1 MMKVVCTQASQVLGA
16 RLASRLGVKTIDV
29 KFSRFPDG
37 EHSLV
42 RNATDGETVIVG
54 AVTDADALVEL
65 LLLVDA
71 CDESTNTLVL
81 PYMAYARQDKRFHP
95 GEPLSV
101 RAVAHALSTG
111 VDRVLTVNIHDPS
124 TLAHFHVPAENVSI
138 APDLGRYL
146 ADRDGDPLVLSPDDG
161 AMRFAAEVASVGGF
175 ATDYLDKTRLSG
187 DRVEIRPKSLP
198 VDGREVVIVDDIIST
213 GGTLAAAARMLL
225 DQGAT
230 EVLAACVHGV
240 FAGGALLHLSAAGV
254 GEVVCSDTIER
265 ANSCITAADRI
276 AAALG

>member
-1 MMKVVCTQASQVLGA
+1 MKVVCTQASQVLGA
-16 RLASRLGVKTIDV
+16 RLAGRLGVETIDV

-37 EHSLV
+37 EASLV
-42 RNATDGETVIVG
+42 RGETDGETVIVG

-71 CDESTNTLVL
+71 CDESANTLVL

-101 RAVAHALSTG
+101 RAIARALSTG
-111 VDRVLTVNIHDPS
+111 VDRVLTVNVHDP
-124 TLAHFHVPAENVSI
+124 TALGHFRVPAGNVSI
-138 APDLGRYL
+138 APEIGRYL
-146 ADRDGDPLVLSPDDG
+146 VGGGGDPLVLSPDDG
-161 AMRFAAEVASVGGF
+161 AAQFAVEVAAVGGF

-198 VDGREVVIVDDIIST
+198 VGGREVVIVDDIIST

-230 EVLAACVHGV
+230 RVSAACVHGV
-240 FAGGALLHLSAAGV
+240 FAGGALLHLAAAGV

-276 AAALG
+276 AAALR

>member
-1 MMKVVCTQASQVLGA
+1 MKVVCTQASQVLGA
-16 RLASRLGVKTIDV
+16 RLAGRLGVKTIDV

-37 EHSLV
+37 EVSLV
-42 RNATDGETVIVG
+42 RGETDDETVIVG
-54 AVTDADALVEL
+54 AVTGADALVEL
-65 LLLVDA
+65 LLLIDA
-71 CDESTNTLVL
+71 CDASANTLVL

-101 RAVAHALSTG
+101 RAIARALSTG
-111 VDRVLTVNIHDPS
+111 VDRVLTVNVHDPS
-124 TLAHFHVPAENVSI
+124 ALGHFRVPAENLSI
-138 APDLGRYL
+138 APEIGRYL
-146 ADRDGDPLVLSPDDG
+146 VDGGNDPLVLSPDAG
-161 AMRFAAEVASVGGF
+161 AAPFAAAVAAVGGF

-213 GGTLAAAARMLL
+213 GGTRAAAARMLL

-230 EVLAACVHGV
+230 GVRAACVHGV
-240 FAGGALLHLSAAGV
+240 FAGGALLHLAAAGV

-265 ANSCITAADRI
+265 ANSCVSAADGI
-276 AAALG
+276 AAAFR

>member
-1 MMKVVCTQASQVLGA
+1 MKVVCTQSSQVLGA
-16 RLASRLGVKTIDV
+16 RLAGRLGVKTIDV

-37 EHSLV
+37 EVSLV
-42 RNATDGETVIVG
+42 RGETDDETVIVG
-54 AVTDADALVEL
+54 AVTNADALVEL

-71 CDESTNTLVL
+71 CDASANTLVL
-81 PYMAYARQDKRFHP
+81 PYMAYARQDKRFSP

-101 RAVAHALSTG
+101 RAIARALSTG
-111 VDRVLTVNIHDPS
+111 VDRVLTVNVHDPS
-124 TLAHFHVPAENVSI
+124 ALDHFRVPAENLSI
-138 APDLGRYL
+138 APEIGRYL
-146 ADRDGDPLVLSPDDG
+146 VDGGNDPLVLSPDDG
-161 AMRFAAEVASVGGF
+161 AARFAAEVAAVGGF

-230 EVLAACVHGV
+230 GVRSACVHGV
-240 FAGGALLHLSAAGV
+240 FAGGALLHLAAAGV

-265 ANSCITAADRI
+265 ANSCISAADGI
-276 AAALG
+276 AAALR

>member
-1 MMKVVCTQASQVLGA
+1 MKVVCTQASQVLGA
-16 RLASRLGVKTIDV
+16 RLAGRLGVKTIDV

-37 EHSLV
+37 EVSLV
-42 RNATDGETVIVG
+42 RGETDSETVIVG
-54 AVTDADALVEL
+54 AVTNADALVEL
-65 LLLVDA
+65 LLLIDA
-71 CDESTNTLVL
+71 CDASTNTLVL
-81 PYMAYARQDKRFHP
+81 PYMAYARQDKRFQA

-101 RAVAHALSTG
+101 RAIARALSTG
-111 VDRVLTVNIHDPS
+111 VDRVLTVNVHDPS
-124 TLAHFHVPAENVSI
+124 ALDHFRVPAASLSI
-138 APDLGRYL
+138 APEIGRYL
-146 ADRDGDPLVLSPDDG
+146 VDGGNDPLVLSPDDG
-161 AMRFAAEVASVGGF
+161 AARFAAEVAAVGGF

-230 EVLAACVHGV
+230 GVRSACVHGV
-240 FAGGALLHLSAAGV
+240 FASGALLHLAAAGV

-265 ANSCITAADRI
+265 ANSCISAADGI
-276 AAALG
+276 AAALR

>member
-1 MMKVVCTQASQVLGA
+1 MKVVCTQASQVLGA
-16 RLASRLGVKTIDV
+16 RLASRLGVETIDV

-37 EHSLV
+37 ERSLV
-42 RNATDGETVIVG
+42 RGATDGETVIVG
-54 AVTDADALVEL
+54 AVTDAASLVEL
-65 LLLVDA
+65 LLLIDA
-71 CDESTNTLVL
+71 CDESANTLVL

-101 RAVAHALSTG
+101 RAIARAVSTG

-124 TLAHFHVPAENVSI
+124 TLVHFRVPAENLSL
-138 APDLGRYL
+138 APDIGQHLV
-146 ADRDGDPLVLSPDDG
+146 DRGGDPLVLSPDDG
-161 AMRFAAEVASVGGF
+161 AARFAAEVAAVGGY

-198 VDGREVVIVDDIIST
+198 VRGREVVIVDDIIST

-230 EVLAACVHGV
+230 AVRAACVHGV
-240 FAGGALLHLSAAGV
+240 FAGGALLHLAAAGV
-254 GEVVCSDTIER
+254 DGVACSDTIER
-265 ANSCITAADRI
+265 ANSCISAADRI
-276 AAALG
+276 AAALR

>member
-1 MMKVVCTQASQVLGA
+1 MKVVCTQASQVLGA
-16 RLASRLGVKTIDV
+16 RLAGRLGVKTIDV

-37 EHSLV
+37 EVSLV
-42 RNATDGETVIVG
+42 RGETDSETVIVG
-54 AVTDADALVEL
+54 AVTSADALVEL
-65 LLLVDA
+65 LLLIDA
-71 CDESTNTLVL
+71 CDASANTLVL
-81 PYMAYARQDKRFHP
+81 PYMAYARQDKRFRP

-101 RAVAHALSTG
+101 RAIARALSTG
-111 VDRVLTVNIHDPS
+111 VDRVLTVNVHDPS
-124 TLAHFHVPAENVSI
+124 ALGHFRVPAENLSI
-138 APDLGRYL
+138 APEIGRYL
-146 ADRDGDPLVLSPDDG
+146 VDGGNDPLVLSPDDG
-161 AMRFAAEVASVGGF
+161 AAQFAAEVAAVGGF

-230 EVLAACVHGV
+230 SVRSACVHGV
-240 FAGGALLHLSAAGV
+240 FAGGALLHLAAAGV

-265 ANSCITAADRI
+265 ANSCISAADGI
-276 AAALG
+276 AAALR